1 VRYRRGRTGHE
12 GDIERRVTEN
22 RVGRSEKSVLM

>member
-12 GDIERRVTEN
+12 GDIERRLTEN
-22 RVGRSEKSVLM
+22 RVGRSTKSGLI